1 MRMPFSPIT
10 GTESS
15 TSLAIP
21 DLPGGSPVFA
31 LPEAQVAPV
40 LDLVCR
46 GASEARAYIQ
56 PLALDMLDLQPG

>member
-1 MRMPFSPIT
+1 M
-10 GTESS
+10 
-15 TSLAIP
+15 
-21 DLPGGSPVFA
+21 FA